1 MACGHRMATGPGA
14 TEGGGETPV
23 GTAGAEHRF
32 SVVLAR
38 ALAIQ
43 ALALVALALLQLR
56 YHG

>member
-1 MACGHRMATGPGA
+1 MATGPGA